1 MRTED
6 LDQTDLEGRDLA
18 VHEDTREIQLDL
30 EADVDVRAVDC
41 WTPPQ
46 REPTVGNLVQT
57 GPLCVR
63 ELLVSHRL
71 LETRRLLPEKTLPGG
86 EVSALEQG
94 VLEDTLNTTQGGD
107 NVHTVVVK
115 LPQLA
120 VVTLRR
126 PPEGVVLQELIL
138 LPVRPH
144 SPTPIISKSMSVLL
158 EECIDT
164 RDTTI
169 PTVF

>member
-1 MRTED
+1 MIGLTLLPQVRTED

-30 EADVDVRAVDC
+30 ETDVNVRAVDC

-71 LETRRLLPEKTLPGG
+71 LETRRLLPEKTLPSW
-86 EVSALEQG
+86 EVGTFE
-94 VLEDTLNTTQGGD
+94 
-107 NVHTVVVK
+107 
-115 LPQLA
+115 
-120 VVTLRR
+120 
-126 PPEGVVLQELIL
+126 
-138 LPVRPH
+138 
-144 SPTPIISKSMSVLL
+144 
-158 EECIDT
+158 
-164 RDTTI
+164 
-169 PTVF
+169 